1 VITERKIEIQREI
14 ENKGRNCKSNTY
26 NSNSILRSIN
36 IKIITRIYIGFSYNH
51 KHEQIMVLSRGLLI
65 SIAFTTLIGVLL
77 FLYIRQ
83 KTSTIETKINTL
95 FQLVQ
100 EEAAQQQ
107 RLQYEQRQRAMQI
120 EETTPQGV
128 VMSGG
133 GADTADDLISVSDG
147 SDDSDVDTD
156 DDVEGEEFS
165 EDELSEGS
173 HDESD
178 TDSEYEGGGGE
189 YHIDEED
196 GIQMEIDLT
205 TGAVIMEGEEA
216 MDMIKTIMMEDMIS
230 NVDTTI
236 ASPQK
241 LEELTGIE
249 GDDLKNGEGD
259 DIDDIETIEQIA
271 LDEGELDAYD
281 EREAAHIKSAEGED
295 KDGSDTKDGDA
306 SQEIALN
313 YKKLPV
319 GKLRDIVASKSL
331 HEDPKKLKKA
341 ELIKLLDP

>member
-1 VITERKIEIQREI
+1 
-14 ENKGRNCKSNTY
+14 
-26 NSNSILRSIN
+26 
-36 IKIITRIYIGFSYNH
+36 
-51 KHEQIMVLSRGLLI
+51 M
-65 SIAFTTLIGVLL
+65 LL

-120 EETTPQGV
+120 EETTPQGA

-147 SDDSDVDTD
+147 SDDESEADSD

-165 EDELSEGS
+165 EDELSDGS
-173 HDESD
+173 DDESEA
-178 TDSEYEGGGGE
+178 DSEYEGEEGA
-189 YHIDEED
+189 YHMGEED

-249 GDDLKNGEGD
+249 GDDLKNGEED

-281 EREAAHIKSAEGED
+281 ESEAVHTKSAEAED
-295 KDGSDTKDGDA
+295 KDGSDTKDGDV
-306 SQEIALN
+306 SPEIALN

-341 ELIKLLDP
+341 ELIKLLEA